1 MRISRVC
8 AVTGTLLL
16 FTLSTLTGEQ
26 EGGRLADPF
35 SSGWMLTDSNG
46 DGVLDFVAEK
56 VVVPAEP
63 SAAENAVAADIAA
76 RLGFAT
82 TGLTPPVV
90 VSSAEDR
97 AGGPR
102 IWVGVKAV
110 PAQYATEARR
120 FADQLAADEGGCSNW
135 AAILPCSAAAM
146 PVRRALLRGQKAVA
160 KEALD
165 AAVAAG
171 RRSACKW
178 MNVAGISSSGRTR
191 NFA

>member
-1 MRISRVC
+1 MRVSRVC

-16 FTLSTLTGEQ
+16 FTVSTLTGEQ

-135 AAILPCSAAAM
+135 AAILPCSAAVM
-146 PVRRALLRGQKAVA
+146 PAAGRGRGVRRACAVRLESSRQQDGRDCGCRGCSRAP
-160 KEALD
+160 
-165 AAVAAG
+165 
-171 RRSACKW
+171 
-178 MNVAGISSSGRTR
+178 
-191 NFA
+191 